1 MDKRSKILSTMT
13 LTLLLAA
20 CGGGGNDGVVIPLPV
35 PQPPLAEGLLV
46 PVETDEQL
54 VDAVRLGFSQLDDD
68 DQRAV
73 AETVS
78 ADSSSFT
85 TTYNLEA
92 GVDEHDYVKY
102 DGEHIF
108 IAPSRGMGCCFI
120 LEGQI
125 IADSQSSTEDSAP
138 ADGESRAIRIL
149 ATSPDDGGAA
159 EVSTI
164 ELEDELS
171 VEGLYIDEDQL
182 VTISSSGWWGVYGD
196 SFANASLWEGQNT
209 ALNIYDVSQ
218 ISEPDTVL
226 SIGLEGGFVSSRKKD
241 GTVYLVTRHT
251 PYIEGFTYY
260 PTNDVEKAQNDALLS
275 ELEIDDILPRVSVN
289 GVESQLVESQD
300 CYVANAE
307 HQLASS
313 ETGYPT
319 MTLLIAVDLNS
330 RSIVK
335 NSCYLEPT
343 DGIYVSENAL
353 YLSHVDYSSDDGTR
367 TLIHRYELDAD
378 LTYEGSG
385 AAEGALYLSGNS
397 DFRMNEHD
405 NYLRLVTTNF
415 TDDSDDWFD
424 HKLSIFEL
432 DSVNK
437 SLDLVSTLPNDNR
450 PQEIGKPNE
459 DLYGVRFMGD
469 KLFLVTFE
477 RVDPLYAIDLSIPE
491 DPVIAGELTVPGFS
505 DFLHPVN
512 QELLLGLGQDENGL
526 VKLELFNIADMSS
539 PYSLGTSVLG
549 EFEWVQWSHSEA
561 QYNRHA
567 FTYQANDQ
575 DPDRFLVPVT
585 MGLFS
590 EEVGEYS
597 ESQRLYLF
605 ELKDKDDSALAS
617 IDEIGQIRAKKDWW
631 QVGLQR
637 SIIHDDAVY
646 FINGTSVWSTLWTNP
661 LEQSGPQ

>member
-20 CGGGGNDGVVIPLPV
+20 CGGGGNDGVAIPLPV
-35 PQPPLAEGLLV
+35 PQPPPAEGLLV
-46 PVETDEQL
+46 PVDTDEQL
-54 VDAVRLGFSQLDDD
+54 VDAVRLGFSQLDND

-120 LEGQI
+120 FEDQI
-125 IADSQSSTEDSAP
+125 IAESHNSTDDMP
-138 ADGESRAIRIL
+138 VDDESRAIRIL
-149 ATSPDDGGAA
+149 ATSPDDGAAA

-171 VEGLYIDEDQL
+171 VEGLYIHEDQL

-218 ISEPDTVL
+218 ISEPDAVL
-226 SIGLEGGFVSSRKKD
+226 NISLEGGFVGSRKKD
-241 GTVYLVTRHT
+241 DTVYLVTRHT
-251 PYIEGFTYY
+251 PLIEGFTYY
-260 PTNDVEKAQNDALLS
+260 PNDEQKAQNDALLS
-275 ELEIDDILPRVSVN
+275 ELKIDDIIPRVSVN
-289 GVESQLVESQD
+289 GVESPLVESQD
-300 CYVANAE
+300 CYVENSE
-307 HQLASS
+307 HHLAS
-313 ETGYPT
+313 TTAGYPT
-319 MTLLIAVDLNS
+319 MTIVSAVDLNS
-330 RSIVK
+330 RSIAK
-335 NSCYLEPT
+335 SICYLEPT
-343 DGIYVSENAL
+343 DGIYVSENAI
-353 YLSHVDYSSDDGTR
+353 YLSYVDYSLDQAR
-367 TLIHRYELDAD
+367 TLVHRYQLDAD
-378 LTYEGSG
+378 LMYEGSG

-415 TDDSDDWFD
+415 TDDSNDWFD

-432 DSVNK
+432 DSANK
-437 SLDLVSTLPNDNR
+437 ALDLVSTLPNENR
-450 PQEIGKPNE
+450 TQEIGKPNE

-477 RVDPLYAIDLSIPE
+477 RVDPLYAIDLSDPE

-539 PYSLGTSVLG
+539 PYSLGTSVFG

-567 FTYQANDQ
+567 FTYQSNDQ

-590 EEVGEYS
+590 EEVGQYS

-605 ELKDKDDSALAS
+605 ELRDKDDSTLAS
-617 IDEIGQIRAKKDWW
+617 INEIGQIRAEKDWR
-631 QVGLQR
+631 QVDLHR